1 MNLKEKETE
10 SLFSYGTLRTEA
22 VQLATFGRKLEGSP
36 DALIGYRLMM
46 IQIQDRDFVATSGT
60 AHHRNLQ
67 FTGNTSD
74 FVEGMV
80 FTMTKKELEQADA
93 YEPVEYKR
101 VLVPLRSGANAWV
114 YVSIRQ

>member
-1 MNLKEKETE
+1 
-10 SLFSYGTLRTEA
+10 
-22 VQLATFGRKLEGSP
+22 
-36 DALIGYRLMM
+36 MM